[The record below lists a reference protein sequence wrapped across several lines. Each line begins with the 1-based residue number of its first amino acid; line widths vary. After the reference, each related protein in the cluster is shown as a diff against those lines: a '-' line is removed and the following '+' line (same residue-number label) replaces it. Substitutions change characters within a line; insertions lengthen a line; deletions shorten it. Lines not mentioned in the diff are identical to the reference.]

1 MQAKL
6 ATFVN
11 QNCSGTIDAPPSN
24 LQLMMIIANNIE
36 ANNASNSLLI
46 SVSISTQQFVR
57 CKFHLLT

>member
-11 QNCSGTIDAPPSN
+11 QNCSGTSDAPPSN
-24 LQLMMIIANNIE
+24 LMMIIANDIE

-46 SVSISTQQFVR
+46 SVSISTQQLSSV
-57 CKFHLLT
+57 

>member
-11 QNCSGTIDAPPSN
+11 QNCSGTSDAPPSN
-24 LQLMMIIANNIE
+24 LQLMMIIANDIE

-46 SVSISTQQFVR
+46 SVSISTQQLVR
-57 CKFHLLT
+57 CKFHPLT